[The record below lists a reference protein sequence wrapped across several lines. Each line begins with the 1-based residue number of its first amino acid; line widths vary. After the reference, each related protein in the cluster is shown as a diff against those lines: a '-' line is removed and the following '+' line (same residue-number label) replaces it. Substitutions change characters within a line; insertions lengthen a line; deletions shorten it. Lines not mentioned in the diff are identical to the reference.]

1 MGFSSILI
9 GIAGGTGSGKTSIAN
24 YLLNEYGKNEIIVI
38 QQDSYYQDNSNLS
51 IQERNQQNYDHPE
64 AFDLELFNQQLIRLL
79 KGEDIDIPVYD
90 FSIHNRSLKKKK
102 ISPSPIIIIEG
113 ILILYFESLR
123 KLMNIKIFVDTPDE
137 TRFNRRILRDVKKR
151 GRTIKSVTD
160 QYINTVRPMHQ
171 KYVEPSKDFADII
184 ISNGIQNKIAIGTL
198 INKINTLLLQY
209 DSRP

>member
-64 AFDLELFNQQLIRLL
+64 AFDLELFNQQIICLL

-123 KLMNIKIFVDTPDE
+123 KLMNIKVFVDTPDE
-137 TRFNRRILRDVKKR
+137 IRFNRRISRDVKKR

-171 KYVEPSKDFADII
+171 KYVEPSKNFADII